1 MCLGNIS
8 KYFTVNNLKKTALG
22 GVVKF
27 FPVDFDPVD
36 LNDILDIDK
45 YLMKRKWYKIMFSL
59 IEEIFIWLL
68 TGLVNG
74 SNYTRCVSLSN
85 QKCMI

>member
-8 KYFTVNNLKKTALG
+8 KYFTINNLKKTALG

-45 YLMKRKWYKIMFSL
+45 YLMKRK
-59 IEEIFIWLL
+59 
-68 TGLVNG
+68 
-74 SNYTRCVSLSN
+74 
-85 QKCMI
+85 